1 MDYYNSKAEAANFAF
16 YNPTPTYKQID
27 LHGLY
32 VAEAMARVEKHMED
46 CKRAGIARTRFIT
59 GKGNRSKD
67 NIPKI
72 KIAVLNYL
80 KQQGVK
86 IEPGMEEQGSVIA
99 ILDENAPEQTD
110 VAIPIPSAA
119 VDIGWKIG
127 ELVGWAMKSAVWG
140 VMTYVAPPPEVQNV
154 SARGDREAGKP
165 DPFLQRERSSASVV
179 TWTGNTRRVRTER
192 SPPGVGSTK

>member
-99 ILDENAPEQTD
+99 ILDENAPEPGPAFQQPRD
-110 VAIPIPSAA
+110 IQRKQFQLQVRVSQISNDLLKQSRLKLKFLPPRSAA
-119 VDIGWKIG
+119 
-127 ELVGWAMKSAVWG
+127 
-140 VMTYVAPPPEVQNV
+140 TN
-154 SARGDREAGKP
+154 
-165 DPFLQRERSSASVV
+165 
-179 TWTGNTRRVRTER
+179 
-192 SPPGVGSTK
+192 